1 MSFRNV
7 SSHPSVILPV
17 HSICHPLGHI
27 PNLIFHFRRRLT
39 HPGLLL
45 DSRFHFRL
53 PPLLLLDPD
62 LARNHLGQVP
72 LATRRSRIDET
83 PLVGDSCLTRGR
95 FPVVPDFDPTT
106 SDLISGSPTS
116 LLFLNRTE
124 EGNTGRS
131 VSSSTCSLTKHRHIS
146 QITDLVPVPEKE
158 LLE

>member
-1 MSFRNV
+1 M
-7 SSHPSVILPV
+7 
-17 HSICHPLGHI
+17 
-27 PNLIFHFRRRLT
+27 
-39 HPGLLL
+39 
-45 DSRFHFRL
+45 
-53 PPLLLLDPD
+53 
-62 LARNHLGQVP
+62 
-72 LATRRSRIDET
+72 
-83 PLVGDSCLTRGR
+83 
-95 FPVVPDFDPTT
+95 VPDFDPTT